1 MRFEIYGKA
10 DKSRWRLKAS
20 NGQTVAS
27 SGEAFASHA
36 NAARAAQS
44 FKKGAAKATF
54 EVYADRS
61 AKFRWRAKSS
71 NGQTVAS
78 SGAGVR
84 LEGQREARRRQRPG
98 EGRPGDRRL
107 SAARLPVAARAVRP
121 PGAR

>member
-78 SGAGVR
+78 SGEAFASKASAKRAAGNVQAKV
-84 LEGQREARRRQRPG
+84 GQAT
-98 EGRPGDRRL
+98 D
-107 SAARLPVAARAVRP
+107 A
-121 PGAR
+121 